1 MLMIALLLNS
11 FMNLQAQ
18 NKSKDFSTGSEL
30 YADSAF
36 ANVPVYLIKQANA
49 KMIERLY
56 LIDINNQQDSIID
69 MKDNYINEQHNIIS
83 DFQKKLD
90 SANKTNKD
98 MIKALDK
105 QKKRSRIVAYCCG
118 ISIISL
124 IISLIA
130 K

>member
-11 FMNLQAQ
+11 FMSLLAQ
-18 NKSKDFSTGSEL
+18 NNGNDSSTGSEL

-56 LIDINNQQDSIID
+56 LIDINNQQDSIIH
-69 MKDNYINEQHNIIS
+69 MKDNYINEQHNIIY

-90 SANKTNKD
+90 GANKINKD
-98 MIKALDK
+98 ITKALYK
-105 QKKRSRIVAYCCG
+105 QKKRSRIVSYCGG
-118 ISIISL
+118 ISIIGL
-124 IISLIA
+124 IIILIA

>member
-11 FMNLQAQ
+11 FMNLLAQ
-18 NKSKDFSTGSEL
+18 NKVNDFSTGSEL
-30 YADSAF
+30 YADSSF

-56 LIDINNQQDSIID
+56 LININNQQDSIID

-90 SANKTNKD
+90 SANKINED
-98 MIKALDK
+98 MTKTLDK
-105 QKKRSRIVAYCCG
+105 QKKRSRIITYGAGSV
-118 ISIISL
+118 IIGL
-124 IISLIA
+124 IISLIV

>member
-1 MLMIALLLNS
+1 MIALLLNS

-18 NKSKDFSTGSEL
+18 NKGNDFSTGSKL

-36 ANVPVYLIKQANA
+36 ANVPVCLIKQANA

-69 MKDNYINEQHNIIS
+69 MKDNYINEQYNIIS
-83 DFQKKLD
+83 DFQKKLN
-90 SANKTNKD
+90 SANKINED
-98 MIKALDK
+98 MTKTLDK
-105 QKKRSRIVAYCCG
+105 QKKRSRIITYGAGSV
-118 ISIISL
+118 IIGL
-124 IISLIA
+124 IISLIV

>member
-1 MLMIALLLNS
+1 MIVLLLNS
-11 FMNLQAQ
+11 FINLQAQ
-18 NKSKDFSTGSEL
+18 NKINDSSTGSEL

-56 LIDINNQQDSIID
+56 LININNQQDSIID

-90 SANKTNKD
+90 SANKINKD
-98 MIKALDK
+98 MTKALDK
-105 QKKRSRIVAYCCG
+105 QKKRSRIIAYCGG
-118 ISIISL
+118 ISIIGL

>member
-1 MLMIALLLNS
+1 
-11 FMNLQAQ
+11 MNLLAQ
-18 NKSKDFSTGSEL
+18 NKGKDSSTGSEL
-30 YADSAF
+30 YTDSAF

-56 LIDINNQQDSIID
+56 LININNQQDSIID

-90 SANKTNKD
+90 GANKINKD
-98 MIKALDK
+98 MTKALDK
-105 QKKRSRIVAYCCG
+105 QKKRSRILTYCGG
-118 ISIISL
+118 ISIIGL

>member
-1 MLMIALLLNS
+1 MIALLLNS
-11 FMNLQAQ
+11 FMNLLAQ
-18 NKSKDFSTGSEL
+18 NKGKDSSTGSEL
-30 YADSAF
+30 HADSAF

-90 SANKTNKD
+90 GANKINED
-98 MIKALDK
+98 MAKALDK
-105 QKKRSRIVAYCCG
+105 QKKRSRVLTYCGG
-118 ISIISL
+118 ISIIGL

>member
-1 MLMIALLLNS
+1 MLLSS
-11 FMNLQAQ
+11 FMSLLAQ
-18 NKSKDFSTGSEL
+18 NNGNDFSTGSEL

-36 ANVPVYLIKQANA
+36 ANIPVYLIKQANA

-90 SANKTNKD
+90 GTNKINED
-98 MIKALDK
+98 MTKALYK
-105 QKKRSRIVAYCCG
+105 QKKRNRIVAYCG
-118 ISIISL
+118 SISIISL

>member
-1 MLMIALLLNS
+1 MIVLLLNS
-11 FMNLQAQ
+11 FINLQAQ
-18 NKSKDFSTGSEL
+18 NKVNDSSTGSEL

-36 ANVPVYLIKQANA
+36 ANVPVYFIKQANA

-90 SANKTNKD
+90 NANKINKD
-98 MIKALDK
+98 MTKALDK
-105 QKKRSRIVAYCCG
+105 HKKRSRIIAYCGG
-118 ISIISL
+118 ISIIGL

>member
-1 MLMIALLLNS
+1 MLLSS
-11 FMNLQAQ
+11 FMSLPAQ
-18 NKSKDFSTGSEL
+18 NKGNDFSTGGEL

-69 MKDNYINEQHNIIS
+69 MKDNYIKEQYNIIS

-90 SANKTNKD
+90 SANKINKE

-105 QKKRSRIVAYCCG
+105 QKKRSRIITYCSG
-118 ISIISL
+118 ISIIGL
-124 IISLIA
+124 IISLIV

>member
-18 NKSKDFSTGSEL
+18 NKGNDFSTGSEL

-56 LIDINNQQDSIID
+56 LIDINNQQDSIIN
-69 MKDNYINEQHNIIS
+69 MKDNDINEQHNISS

-90 SANKTNKD
+90 NANKINKN
-98 MIKALDK
+98 MVKTLDK
-105 QKKRSRIVAYCCG
+105 QKKRNRIIAYCGG
-118 ISIISL
+118 ISIIGL
-124 IISLIA
+124 IINLIV

>member
-1 MLMIALLLNS
+1 
-11 FMNLQAQ
+11 MNLQAQ
-18 NKSKDFSTGSEL
+18 NNGNDSSTGSEL
-30 YADSAF
+30 YADSTF
-36 ANVPVYLIKQANA
+36 VNVPVYLIKQANA

-90 SANKTNKD
+90 SANKINED
-98 MIKALDK
+98 MTKALYK
-105 QKKRSRIVAYCCG
+105 QKKRSRIVAYCGG
-118 ISIISL
+118 ISIIGL

>member
-1 MLMIALLLNS
+1 MIALLLNS
-11 FMNLQAQ
+11 FMNLQAK
-18 NKSKDFSTGSEL
+18 NKGNDFSTGSEL

-90 SANKTNKD
+90 SVNKINKD
-98 MIKALDK
+98 MTKALDK
-105 QKKRSRIVAYCCG
+105 QKKRSRIVTYCSG
-118 ISIISL
+118 ISIVGL
-124 IISLIA
+124 IISLIV

>member
-1 MLMIALLLNS
+1 MLLSS
-11 FMNLQAQ
+11 FMSLLAQ
-18 NKSKDFSTGSEL
+18 NKDNDFSTGSEL
-30 YADSAF
+30 YTDSAF

-69 MKDNYINEQHNIIS
+69 MKDNYINEQHNIIY
-83 DFQKKLD
+83 DFQKKLN
-90 SANKTNKD
+90 SANKINEN

-105 QKKRSRIVAYCCG
+105 QKKRSRIIIYCSS
-118 ISIISL
+118 ISIIGL

>member
-1 MLMIALLLNS
+1 MIALLLNS

-90 SANKTNKD
+90 SANKINKD

>member
-18 NKSKDFSTGSEL
+18 NNGKDPSTGSEL
-30 YADSAF
+30 YADSSF

-90 SANKTNKD
+90 STNKINED
-98 MIKALDK
+98 MTKTLDK
-105 QKKRSRIVAYCCG
+105 QKKRSRIFTYCGG
-118 ISIISL
+118 ISIIGL

>member
-1 MLMIALLLNS
+1 MIVLLLNS
-11 FMNLQAQ
+11 FINLQAQ
-18 NKSKDFSTGSEL
+18 NKVNNSSTGSEL

-36 ANVPVYLIKQANA
+36 ANVPVYFIKQANA

-83 DFQKKLD
+83 DFQKKID
-90 SANKTNKD
+90 NDNKINKD
-98 MIKALDK
+98 MTKALDK
-105 QKKRSRIVAYCCG
+105 QKKRSRIIAYCGG
-118 ISIISL
+118 ISIIGL

>member
-1 MLMIALLLNS
+1 MIVLLLNS
-11 FMNLQAQ
+11 FINLQAQ
-18 NKSKDFSTGSEL
+18 NKSNDFSTGSEL
-30 YADSAF
+30 YADSVF

-90 SANKTNKD
+90 SANKINKD
-98 MIKALDK
+98 MTKALDK
-105 QKKRSRIVAYCCG
+105 QKKRSRIIAYCGG
-118 ISIISL
+118 ISIIGL

>member
-1 MLMIALLLNS
+1 
-11 FMNLQAQ
+11 MNLQAQ
-18 NKSKDFSTGSEL
+18 NKVNDSSTGSEL

-69 MKDNYINEQHNIIS
+69 MKDKYISEQQSIITN
-83 DFQKKLD
+83 FQKRITDVNKLNE
-90 SANKTNKD
+90 S
-98 MIKALDK
+98 IKKNLDK
-105 QKKRSRIVAYCCG
+105 QKKRNKIITYCAGG
-118 ISIISL
+118 IIFGL
-124 IISLIA
+124 IIGLIA